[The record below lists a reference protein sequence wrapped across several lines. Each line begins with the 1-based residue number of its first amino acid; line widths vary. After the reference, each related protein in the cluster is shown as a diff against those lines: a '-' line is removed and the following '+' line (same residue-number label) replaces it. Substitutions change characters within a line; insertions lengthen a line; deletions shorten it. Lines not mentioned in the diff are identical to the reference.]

1 VTEAVELTAELLV
14 RSLARRHGRDRLNR
28 TCLAGLEFYG
38 TVDVMTAAYDDVP
51 FSELLHHPAATAE
64 RLDAVRALRLRR
76 RDASDLALMR
86 IEQLERD
93 TSVVDFTTR
102 LLAGLVSSGKSDVI
116 RGLLRDALPWVIFL
130 PEVDVDTFVTELVT
144 VTQGAVELG
153 NLAPVA
159 VLLTQWRHSAEVY
172 ADPVLLEILT
182 TEPEGD
188 MGPVPAPAAE
198 EPDEE

>member
-1 VTEAVELTAELLV
+1 
-14 RSLARRHGRDRLNR
+14 
-28 TCLAGLEFYG
+28 
-38 TVDVMTAAYDDVP
+38 MTATYEDVP

-76 RDASDLALMR
+76 RDAGDLALMR

-93 TSVVDFTTR
+93 ESVVEFTTR
-102 LLAGLVSSGKSDVI
+102 LLAGLVRSENIAVI
-116 RGLLRDALPWVIFL
+116 RRLLPDAVPWVTFL
-130 PEVDVDTFVTELVT
+130 PEPDLDAFVTELVT
-144 VTQGAVELG
+144 VAQGAAELG

-188 MGPVPAPAAE
+188 LGPVPAPPGGE
-198 EPDEE
+198 